1 MGLLG
6 LKVEVEV
13 KVENDKLQPVGR
25 FSDSTILSLMSWQ

>member
-6 LKVEVEV
+6 LKVE
-13 KVENDKLQPVGR
+13 VENDKLQPVGR